1 VKLAYATFTIAVL
14 NPRTGHRENHI
25 RAEGGVDIDLD
36 VKTGLVYLRKE
47 PADEDAHVLSASCL
61 CDSKTLKTPTT
72 KGKKP

>member
-1 VKLAYATFTIAVL
+1 MKLAYATFTIAVL

-47 PADEDAHVLSASCL
+47 PTDEEAHVLSASCL